1 MNPLRCFLAGL
12 LSCGMTLAQA
22 GFSIGG
28 TRVIYHEA
36 EGEASVHL
44 KRVTG
49 DKPVLLQVWLDDG
62 DPAAKPG
69 TQNLP
74 FIVTPAVSRVN
85 ANGTQVI
92 RILHNGDA
100 LPQDRETLLFFNAL
114 EIPAARD
121 TDLPTDKNYLQLATQ
136 ARMKFF
142 YRPASLPIAATQA
155 PDLLRF
161 ELDASSETANDT
173 PFRLRIHNPTPYYV
187 TIRDLALHAPDAD
200 AALAQLVQNAV
211 APMVAPYGDLTVPLQ
226 ALTAANAAKS
236 AATTSATAQ
245 ALPLLP
251 ENAQVHYRIINDQGG
266 LNTRQGVLSH
276 AS

>member
-1 MNPLRCFLAGL
+1 
-12 LSCGMTLAQA
+12 LAQA

-49 DKPVLLQVWLDDG
+49 EKPVLLQVWLDDG

-69 TQNLP
+69 TQDLP

-92 RILHNGDA
+92 RILRNGDA

-114 EIPAARD
+114 EIPVARD

-142 YRPASLPIAATQA
+142 YRPAKLPIAVEHI

-161 ELDASSETANDT
+161 TLAGPDNNRQ
-173 PFRLRIHNPTPYYV
+173 PQLRIHNPTPYHV
-187 TIRDLALHAPDAD
+187 TIRDLALHAPQSDVV
-200 AALAQLVQNAV
+200 LAQIVKNTI
-211 APMVAPYGDLTVPLQ
+211 APMVAPYSDLTVPLQ
-226 ALTAANAAKS
+226 AAAMMDD
-236 AATTSATAQ
+236 TTSS
-245 ALPLLP
+245 LPLP
-251 ENAQVHYRIINDQGG
+251 SSARVHYLIINDQGG
-266 LNTRQGVLSH
+266 LNAKAGVLGD
-276 AS
+276 AT